1 MMSNKKL
8 LWGVCVAALTI
19 APACT
24 SSDSGSSEGSSATV
38 GPDGDAP
45 AVEFNDADVMFGQMM
60 IPHHEQAIELS
71 DIALDPQVGA
81 SESVRALAQQIKDA
95 QDPEI
100 DEMAAL
106 LSSWGE
112 STSMDSSMDHSS
124 MMSGMLTVEQL
135 ESLSELRSAEFD
147 RAWLEAMIA
156 HHEGAVEM
164 AETVLTDG
172 ANPAIRSLAERIIA
186 GQQAEIDAMRAL
198 LG

>member
-1 MMSNKKL
+1 MLNKKIL
-8 LWGVCVAALTI
+8 CGVCVTALAI
-19 APACT
+19 APACS
-24 SSDSGSSEGSSATV
+24 SSDSAPSEQSPSTVDSA
-38 GPDGDAP
+38 GDSP

-60 IPHHEQAIELS
+60 IPHHEQAIELA

-81 SESVRALAQQIKDA
+81 SEEVRALAQQIKDA

-100 DEMAAL
+100 DEMTAL

-135 ESLSELRSAEFD
+135 DGLSALQGADFD

-164 AETVLTDG
+164 ADTVLADG
-172 ANPAIRSLAERIIA
+172 ANPEIRSLAERIIA
-186 GQQAEIDAMRAL
+186 GQQAEIDEMRAL